1 MERLIKRH
9 EDFEN
14 TLAAQDERLKA
25 FSDTADRLVA
35 AKHYDADRS
44 VLAVW
49 WEKGWETGGVSW
61 LGMSGCV

>member
-44 VLAVW
+44 VSAV
-49 WEKGWETGGVSW
+49 
-61 LGMSGCV
+61 